1 MALAWTLR
9 ARSGQPSAQ
18 IQRGK
23 YLVESVAMCGD
34 CHKPRNEKGEP
45 IQEKWLHGSPLPFK
59 PAVPIPAWADKT
71 PKIAGLPGWEDND
84 AIRFLMTGLAYND
97 LPARPPMPQYRL
109 TREEATA
116 VVAYLRSLTPEQKI
130 EPDEQIASS
139 TTSDLFLHGRRG
151 RCRGVPIQ
159 RFPINYWF
167 PCSI

>member
-1 MALAWTLR
+1 MKARGILVSLVVMALAWTLR
-9 ARSGQPSAQ
+9 ARPGQPSAQ

-97 LPARPPMPQYRL
+97 LPARPPMPQNH
-109 TREEATA
+109 
-116 VVAYLRSLTPEQKI
+116 PG
-130 EPDEQIASS
+130 
-139 TTSDLFLHGRRG
+139 SDSRG
-151 RCRGVPIQ
+151 RLPAFSDARAENRARPANSVVH
-159 RFPINYWF
+159 N
-167 PCSI
+167 